1 MTATPL
7 HVVTGA
13 FGYTGRFI
21 ARRLLQAGK
30 RVRTLTGNPARP
42 NPFGDRLSVAAF
54 DFDHPDAL
62 ARSLEGAAVLYNT
75 YWVRFPRGR
84 VTFETAVANT
94 RTLIRACERAG
105 VPRIVHLSV
114 TNAAADSPLPYYRG
128 KGVLEQAITGS
139 TLSYA
144 ILRPALVFGPGDIL
158 VNNIAWFLRR
168 LPLFPLMGAGGYRL
182 QAVFVEDLAEIA
194 LQAGERRDNSVVD
207 LVSPE
212 IYTFDAFV
220 RLIAAKIGS
229 RARIVHWPPRLVGGI
244 LGAAGLVV
252 GDVVLTRDEMAG
264 LMAELLVSS
273 SPPLGRTRF
282 ADWLDRSAAALGRMY
297 ASELDRHFRSQP
309 RMRAEGPSGAAPN
322 PSE

>member
-1 MTATPL
+1 MTAGPL

-42 NPFGDRLSVAAF
+42 NPFGERLSVAAF
-54 DFDHPDAL
+54 DFDNPDAL

-114 TNAAADSPLPYYRG
+114 TNASADSPLPYYRG
-128 KGVLEQAITGS
+128 KGILEQAITGS

-144 ILRPALVFGPGDIL
+144 VLRPALVFGPGDIL

-168 LPLFPLMGAGGYRL
+168 SPLFPVMGTGAYRL
-182 QAVFVEDLAEIA
+182 QGVYIDDLAEIA
-194 LQAGERRDNSVVD
+194 VQAGERRENSIVD

-229 RARIVHWPPRLVGGI
+229 RAGVVHWPPAVVGGL

-273 SPPLGRTRF
+273 GPPRGRTRF
-282 ADWLDRSAAALGRMY
+282 ADWLDQSADALGRTY
-297 ASELDRHFRSQP
+297 ASELDRHFRSRP
-309 RMRAEGPSGAAPN
+309 RTRPEGPRGAAPN